1 MAAFWVRLQP
11 VNDNVVVGVYDAS
24 LQGNSS
30 DPTLVVSKK
39 PCLRLE
45 LAAGKVRIENG
56 GQYIGTDE

>member
-39 PCLRLE
+39 PCLRIR
-45 LAAGKVRIENG
+45 LAVGIVRIEDG
-56 GQYIGTDE
+56 VQFVEIG